1 LNARSEKK
9 GATRHHRKF
18 SQQKVSLLSIASELF
33 AAQGYSSVTMRR
45 IAEAASCA
53 PAALYTYFDD
63 KFDIFTY
70 LCEET
75 FTGLEAALDAAEKDG
90 LSGEENLLACSRAF
104 CDFCLAHPHHFKV
117 FLMASTDF
125 GDVRAFDLVGQRGMA
140 SFRRLGRI
148 YDAAGF
154 PVEQP
159 YGSFIWWN
167 ALKGIVDFIHL
178 HRRDACFDG
187 DRLLALSLDT
197 MLEGHKRA
205 RRQLPPDQP
214 LV

>member
-1 LNARSEKK
+1 MNARSEKK

-18 SQQKVSLLSIASELF
+18 SQQKVSLLGIASELF

-63 KFDIFTY
+63 KFDILTH
-70 LCEET
+70 LCDET
-75 FTGLEAALDAAEKDG
+75 FTGLEAALDAAEQDS

-125 GDVRAFDLVGQRGMA
+125 GDVRAVDLVGQRGMA
-140 SFRRLGRI
+140 SFHRLRRI

-154 PVEQP
+154 TVEQP
-159 YGSFIWWN
+159 YGSFIWWSG
-167 ALKGIVDFIHL
+167 LKGIVDFINL
-178 HRRDACFDG
+178 HRREPWFEG
-187 DRLLALSLDT
+187 DRLLAVSLDT
-197 MLEGHKRA
+197 MTAGHKS
-205 RRQLPPDQP
+205 RRPPTR
-214 LV
+214 